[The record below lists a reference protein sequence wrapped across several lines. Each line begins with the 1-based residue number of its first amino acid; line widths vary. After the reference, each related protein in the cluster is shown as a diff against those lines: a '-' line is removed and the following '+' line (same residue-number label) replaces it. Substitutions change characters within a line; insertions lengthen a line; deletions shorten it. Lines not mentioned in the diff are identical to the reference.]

1 MWDDGETT
9 SFPGILDWYWQHG
22 LSDDHDWPITI
33 AEAALEEIQM
43 YRFHAIQPAATHL
56 LYTRHSLFV
65 QLFRRDPLIC
75 RLAVTLRGDHACQLI
90 AVPTIMNEW
99 LTAKEVSENSV
110 QFAYELDRPG
120 DNTEWER
127 RSLLALAP
135 DKAADILNGSGRV
148 FFFQAALQNEQQ
160 ATDFPG
166 YTANELSRSHCDLTT
181 PGKVNIARF
190 PAAIELPSLGPLSDA
205 LLGQK
210 S

>member
-1 MWDDGETT
+1 M
-9 SFPGILDWYWQHG
+9 
-22 LSDDHDWPITI
+22 
-33 AEAALEEIQM
+33 
-43 YRFHAIQPAATHL
+43 
-56 LYTRHSLFV
+56 

-75 RLAVTLRGDHACQLI
+75 RLAVTLRGDHTCQLI

-148 FFFQAALQNEQQ
+148 FFFQLCC
-160 ATDFPG
+160 P
-166 YTANELSRSHCDLTT
+166 
-181 PGKVNIARF
+181 PK
-190 PAAIELPSLGPLSDA
+190 
-205 LLGQK
+205 
-210 S
+210 